1 MKASTKK
8 TLPASARVKRSQE
21 IDKLYRRGRRARG
34 RLMRLHVRESD
45 TGRSRLAISVPRRLC
60 GAVQRNRWKR
70 MIREAFRLH
79 QDQFGPVDVLAI
91 PNVPPD
97 GLKRQ
102 DVDHAL
108 LGLMK
113 RVQK

>member
-1 MKASTKK
+1 MAKK
-8 TLPASARVKRSQE
+8 TLPASARVKRSKE

-79 QDQFGPVDVLAI
+79 RDQFGPVDVLAI

-102 DVDHAL
+102 EVDDAL

-113 RVQK
+113 RAQK